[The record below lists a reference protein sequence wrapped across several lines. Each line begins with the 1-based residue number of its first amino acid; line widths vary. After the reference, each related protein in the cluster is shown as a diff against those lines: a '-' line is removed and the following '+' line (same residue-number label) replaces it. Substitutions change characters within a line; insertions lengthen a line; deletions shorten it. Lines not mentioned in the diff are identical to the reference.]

1 MALKERIL
9 KFAKK
14 NSQKMKSNLIT
25 IDDIANV
32 KPITPNNKNK
42 AGQIILE
49 VQDLWFSKLL
59 GVAFYDY
66 IRSTSDNLD
75 DLMDGC
81 SFSDCH
87 GNTRYQPGLKKVLVY
102 LFWSRYVY
110 DINVVDTPTGMVS
123 KTRTD
128 SEQLSMGHLNNL
140 SSNYETMAMNYFE
153 QVRDYI
159 MQNKS
164 QYPLFKGCLGHTT
177 NIHPSIKG
185 VKNNNLRR

>member
-1 MALKERIL
+1 
-9 KFAKK
+9 
-14 NSQKMKSNLIT
+14 MKSNLIT
-25 IDDIANV
+25 IEDIGNI

-59 GVAFYDY
+59 GAEFYDY
-66 IRSTSDNLD
+66 IRSTQDDLS

-81 SFSDCH
+81 SFTDCS

-110 DINVVDTPTGMVS
+110 DINFTDTPTGVVT
-123 KTRTD
+123 KTRND
-128 SEQLSMGHLNNL
+128 SEQLSMGYLNNL

-153 QVRDYI
+153 QVKEYI

-164 QYPLFKGCLGHTT
+164 QYPLFCGCRAHTPNMRPT
-177 NIHPSIKG
+177 IKG
-185 VKNNNLRR
+185 VKNKNIK

>member
-1 MALKERIL
+1 
-9 KFAKK
+9 
-14 NSQKMKSNLIT
+14 MKSNLIT
-25 IDDIANV
+25 IDDIANI
-32 KPITPNNKNK
+32 KPITANNKNK

-59 GVAFYDY
+59 GAEFYDY
-66 IRSTSDNLD
+66 IRSTSDDLS
-75 DLMDGC
+75 DLMEGC
-81 SFSDCH
+81 SFSDCS
-87 GNTRYQPGLKKVLVY
+87 GNTRYQTGLKKVLVY

-110 DINVVDTPTGMVS
+110 DINVTDTPTGMVS

-128 SEQLSMGHLNNL
+128 SEQLSMGYLNNL

-153 QVRDYI
+153 IVREYI

-164 QYPLFKGCLGHTT
+164 QYPLFKECLGHTT